1 MPAKLIAILITILI
15 AALAACSP
23 AASETGTLEGQ
34 VTIGPLAPVVQ
45 AGASEP
51 TPAPE
56 VYAARQIVILSEDG
70 EKELARVQ
78 IGADGIYRIELAP
91 GAYQVDIAR
100 TGIDFS
106 KDLPA
111 RVEIRP
117 DETTRLDVDID
128 TGIR

>member
-1 MPAKLIAILITILI
+1 MPLKIAILVAILI
-15 AALAACSP
+15 AVLSACSP
-23 AASETGTLEGQ
+23 AAPQETGTLEGH
-34 VTIGPLAPVVQ
+34 VTIGPLSPVVQ

-78 IGADGIYRIELAP
+78 ISADGIYRIELAP

-111 RVEIRP
+111 RVEIRS

>member
-1 MPAKLIAILITILI
+1 MPAKLIVLIVILA

-23 AASETGTLEGQ
+23 ASQEMGTLEGQ
-34 VTIGPLAPVVQ
+34 VTIGPLSPVVQ

-78 IGADGIYRIELAP
+78 IEADGSYRIELAP
-91 GAYQVDIAR
+91 GAYQVDITH

-111 RVEIRP
+111 QVEIRP
-117 DETTRLDVDID
+117 GETTRLDVDID